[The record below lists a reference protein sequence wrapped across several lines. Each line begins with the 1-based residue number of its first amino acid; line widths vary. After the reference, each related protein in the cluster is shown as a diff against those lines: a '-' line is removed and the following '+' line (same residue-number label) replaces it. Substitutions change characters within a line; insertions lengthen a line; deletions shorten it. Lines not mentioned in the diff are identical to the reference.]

1 MRVSMK
7 QHSVGQGGFFTGR
20 IVYQACENIDSG
32 NKGKS
37 KRRGNS
43 RTEKLDSAFRFVYD
57 CGSSRNIKKL
67 EKEIDSAFKKDE
79 CIDLLFI
86 SHFDNDHVNGLKH
99 LLNRCNVE
107 TVVLPYLEN
116 YEKILFTAKAILGAS
131 KDQARFAVD
140 LIWDAEKLLRETGNG
155 IKKLVRIRYRN
166 EGEADLTKKEP
177 TDDLKFDNLKDIFE
191 EHNIENDR
199 WEKRKHLQIKTSYR
213 KATRKPKSKKVKV
226 YDVTA
231 DQAESMI
238 WYIDD
243 MLTKKRF
250 LLIPHVHPY
259 CSVCLKEFS
268 SDLKE
273 TIKRHYKN
281 SSTNSQ
287 PLVDYG
293 KYIID
298 NIECKKFRTKLKKK
312 YNTICPDH
320 NLISMTLYAGP
331 EELDTKF
338 FLTGRSVFHCIQNGG
353 FLLTGDASFSDS
365 HNFKV
370 GICGRCGIGFS
381 DERRRDRFLE
391 KYRECRDL
399 VGAFMVPHH
408 GSNYNFDFS
417 AIEPFTELVTSYA
430 AVGPN
435 EYNHPGFW
443 TRLEASRHPKA
454 KFETV
459 ETISLLAM
467 QITSIENYNDLME
480 CLQEFLGKSPK
491 TPLHHASELGI
502 HAAVTNLLELGADVE
517 ARDAYGITPL
527 HYAAMSGSST
537 CLDAVIRTLEKIR
550 NKIGK
555 RISVNVLDVY
565 KRRPLHFAA
574 TSGDQS
580 CIDLLLKHKAWL
592 RVEDSYGRTPLH
604 YAAMSKNL
612 ANISVLIK
620 DKNHVNKKDKNG
632 MTALHYAVECKNANS
647 VLALIRSEADVSV
660 TNSVNQSPLYSAFW
674 DENITFIKELIN
686 VGVDPEFIALAYD
699 TYEELEGFNP
709 ALSVKIVREAIRKAS
724 A

>member
-7 QHSVGQGGFFTGR
+7 QHSVGQGGFFTGK

-37 KRRGNS
+37 KLRGNS

-67 EKEIDSAFKKDE
+67 EKEINSAFKKDE

-99 LLNRCNVE
+99 LLNRCHVE

-116 YEKILFTAKAILGAS
+116 YEKILFTAEAILGAS

-155 IKKLVRIRYRN
+155 IKKLIRIRHEN
-166 EGEADLTKKEP
+166 E
-177 TDDLKFDNLKDIFE
+177 DDEESVDGLSFDNLIDICE
-191 EHNIENDR
+191 EDKIENER
-199 WEKRKHLQIKTSYR
+199 WKERRHFKIKTSYR
-213 KATRKPKSKKVKV
+213 KTAKRSKSRKIKV
-226 YDVTA
+226 YEITA
-231 DQAESMI
+231 YQAKSMI
-238 WYIDD
+238 FYIYDIH
-243 MLTKKRF
+243 TKKRF

-268 SDLKE
+268 SDLRE
-273 TIKRHYKN
+273 AIEMHYN
-281 SSTNSQ
+281 STTSSQ

-298 NIECKKFRTKLKKK
+298 NIECRKFRTKLKKK

-338 FLTGRSVFHCIQNGG
+338 FLTGRTIFHCIQNGG

-370 GICGRCGIGFS
+370 GICGRCGIGVS
-381 DERRRDRFLE
+381 DERRRDRFIE
-391 KYRECRDL
+391 KYEECRDL

-417 AIEPFTELVTSYA
+417 AIEPFTELVASYA

-443 TRLEASRHPKA
+443 ARLEASRHPKA
-454 KFETV
+454 KFETA
-459 ETISLLAM
+459 ETISSLAM
-467 QITSIENYNDLME
+467 QITSIEDYNDLME

-517 ARDAYGITPL
+517 ARDTYRITPL

-537 CLDAVIRTLEKIR
+537 CLDAVIQTLEKIR

-620 DKNHVNKKDKNG
+620 DKKHVNKKDKNG

-660 TNSVNQSPLYSAFW
+660 TSSVSQSPLYSAFW
-674 DENITFIKELIN
+674 DENITFIKKLIN